1 MRFFR
6 FFCVTAALTLTLT
19 LSACGGGGA
28 HKLDDA
34 DLRDM
39 VMITSEGLPWPV
51 SLATDKAMSN
61 EEAASQF
68 PDPQQWLKNY
78 DEWGRVGDHYAEFRS
93 QGVTPPVGISVDAE
107 YYSSATGAGS
117 AWAAIRDL
125 TLSDEMAQSLKDKGM
140 TEAAISEVGAESVG
154 DESAAI
160 FMGTI
165 SGNVEGGT
173 YVILFHRDGIVG
185 SVTVS
190 AVAGAIS
197 VEDAVA
203 VAKELDARIQDVL
216 NR

>member
-1 MRFFR
+1 MRFFW
-6 FFCVTAALTLTLT
+6 FFCVTAALTLTL
-19 LSACGGGGA
+19 SACGGGG
-28 HKLDDA
+28 HKLADA

-51 SLATDKAMSN
+51 SLSSDKAMSK
-61 EEAASQF
+61 EEAASEF
-68 PDPQQWLKNY
+68 PDPEQWRKNY
-78 DEWGRVGDHYAEFRS
+78 DEWGRLGDHYAEYRS

-125 TLSDEMAQSLKDKGM
+125 TLSDEMVQSLKDKGM
-140 TEAAISEVGAESVG
+140 TEAAISEVNAESVG